1 MTILQAAMAA
11 LAIQAGA
18 VGWTWT
24 LYEGDGPLVL
34 ANEIPDTPELRT
46 TVECDAGS
54 GVARVSVYGEPM
66 AAGFANV
73 SSGDASAT
81 AQTEASRGGKT
92 SLAVRADHPVFTH
105 FVSVGTLT
113 LAVGDQSRIIEV
125 PRAHM
130 AKLRRFAELCGA

>member
-1 MTILQAAMAA
+1 MTFLSVALAA
-11 LAIQAGA
+11 LALQASPA
-18 VGWTWT
+18 GWTWT
-24 LYEGDGPLVL
+24 LYEGEGPVVL
-34 ANEIPDTPELRT
+34 ANEIPDTPDLKT

-54 GVARVSVYGEPM
+54 GIARVSVYGEPM
-66 AAGFANV
+66 AEGFANV

-81 AQTEASRGGKT
+81 AQTEPGRGGKT

-105 FVSVGTLT
+105 FVAAGTMT
-113 LAVGDQSRIIEV
+113 LAVGDQSRAIEV